1 MGEQPNLHVGSTR
14 RLVPTR
20 EQRDELYAIIGIVV
34 SAGLL
39 ISRFVPSVGATS
51 TPKPSIQI
59 GSQVYTDTQTVNWSA
74 FNLDPGKSYVVGV
87 TGGTLGS
94 TLKYVE
100 VISGE
105 SFYSGSIPLTQEEVG
120 ATEIMLAEL
129 SGTKIIPLYTIPITV
144 TAG

>member
-14 RLVPTR
+14 RRVPTR

-59 GSQVYTDTQTVNWSA
+59 GSQVYTDTQAVNWSA

-105 SFYSGSIPLTQEEVG
+105 SFYSGSIPLTQEDVG

-129 SGTKIIPLYTIPITV
+129 SGTKIMPLYTIPITV
-144 TAG
+144 AAG